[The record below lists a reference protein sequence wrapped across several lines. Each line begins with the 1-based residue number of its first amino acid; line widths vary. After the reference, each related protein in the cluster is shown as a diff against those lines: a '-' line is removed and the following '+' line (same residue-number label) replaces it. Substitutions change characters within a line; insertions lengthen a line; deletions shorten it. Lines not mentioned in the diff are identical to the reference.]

1 MGSSIKIEDIRNTL
15 AQQGWTL
22 ISDAYHNLEEELV
35 YQCPEGHKVY
45 GPWKKFRNKCEC
57 PECKKNLSIKFN
69 GKIIPKPKGT
79 IRVLALDQ
87 ATHISGWAIFDNEKL
102 VNFGKFQTTMA
113 NEMARCNEIK
123 SWLISM
129 INNWQPDFI
138 GFEGIQ
144 FQVSSDGKHS
154 MSVTVFETLAH
165 LQGILMQ
172 TCYELGV
179 KYEVCSTN
187 TWRAHC
193 GVKGRTRTDKKRSMQ
208 NLVKQWYDLS
218 VSDDES
224 DAIGIGK
231 YYAEKGIKSK
241 IVESW
246 E

>member
-1 MGSSIKIEDIRNTL
+1 MSTIKIEDIKQAL
-15 AQQGWTL
+15 AEQNWKL
-22 ISDAYHNLEEELV
+22 LSEEYHNLEEELV
-35 YQCPEGHKVY
+35 YECPEGHKVY

-57 PECKKNLSIKFN
+57 PECKKNASIKFD
-69 GKIIPKPKGT
+69 GKIVPKKKGT
-79 IRVLALDQ
+79 TRILALDQ
-87 ATHISGWAIFDNEKL
+87 ATHITGWSIFDNESLIK
-102 VNFGKFQTTMA
+102 FGVFQT
-113 NEMARCNEIK
+113 NLSSEMARCAEIK

-129 INNWQPDFI
+129 INNWQPDFV
-138 GFEGIQ
+138 GLEGIQ
-144 FQVSSDGKHS
+144 FQVTSDGKHS
-154 MSVTVFETLAH
+154 MGVTVFETLAH

-179 KYEVCSTN
+179 KFEVCSTN

-208 NLVKQWYDLS
+208 VLVKEWYDLS

-241 IVESW
+241 IVENW

>member
-1 MGSSIKIEDIRNTL
+1 MSTIKIADIRQTL
-15 AQQGWTL
+15 ADQGWEL
-22 ISDAYHNLEEELV
+22 LSEEYHNLDEELI
-35 YQCPEGHKVY
+35 YRCPEGHKVY

-57 PECKKNLSIKFN
+57 PECKKNSGLKFT
-69 GKIIPKPKGT
+69 GKTIPKAKGVV
-79 IRVLALDQ
+79 RVLALDQ
-87 ATHISGWAIFDNEKL
+87 ATHISGWAIFDNEEL
-102 VNFGKFQTTMA
+102 VKFGKFQTSLA
-113 NEMARCNEIK
+113 DEMGRCSEVK

-129 INNWQPDFI
+129 INNWQPDFV
-138 GFEGIQ
+138 GLEGIQ
-144 FQVSSDGKHS
+144 FQTTSEGKHT
-154 MSVTVFETLAH
+154 MGVTVFETLAH

-179 KYEVCSTN
+179 KFEVCSTN

-208 NLVKQWYDLS
+208 LLIKQWYDLS

-231 YYAEKGIKSK
+231 YYAEKGIKPK
-241 IVESW
+241 LVENW

>member
-1 MGSSIKIEDIRNTL
+1 MAAIKIENIRQSL
-15 AQQGWTL
+15 AEQGWTL
-22 ISDAYHNLEEELV
+22 ISDEYHNLNEELI
-35 YQCPEGHKVY
+35 YKCPEGHTVY

-57 PECKKNLSIKFN
+57 PECKKNSLIKFD
-69 GKIIPKPKGT
+69 GTIIPKPKGVR
-79 IRVLALDQ
+79 RVLALDQ
-87 ATHISGWAIFDNEKL
+87 ATHVSGWSVFDDEKL
-102 VNFGKFQTTMA
+102 VNFGVFKTTM
-113 NEMARCNEIK
+113 NEEMARCTEIK

-129 INNWQPDFI
+129 INNWNPDFV

-144 FQVSSDGKHS
+144 FQNSSDGVRT
-154 MSVTVFETLAH
+154 MGVTVFETLAH

-172 TCYELGV
+172 TCYELDV
-179 KYEVCSTN
+179 KYDTCSTN

-208 NLVKQWYDLS
+208 LLVKQWYDLS

-231 YYAEKGIKSK
+231 YYAEKGAKK
-241 IVESW
+241 LMVENW